1 MSLEVIKKIAD
12 VEAEAEKQRADA
24 LNEAKRIVTNAEA
37 AGREVLQKM
46 RIEAEAEV
54 SKRHEEAQV
63 QGKAVA
69 AEISEKV
76 RADCAALEKTASTKM
91 DAAVSIIVE
100 RVVNG

>member
-24 LNEAKRIVTNAEA
+24 LNEAKRIVANAEA
-37 AGREVLQKM
+37 VGREVLQKM
-46 RIEAEAEV
+46 RTEAEAEV

-76 RADCAALEKTASTKM
+76 RADCTALEKTASAKM